1 MTKYNNK
8 KTVIDNITFNSKD
21 ESLYYEEYYDRLIE
35 LLNQKYGV

>member
-8 KTVIDNITFNSKD
+8 KTVINNILLIAKIK
-21 ESLYYEEYYDRLIE
+21 YYIIKEYGDRLIE